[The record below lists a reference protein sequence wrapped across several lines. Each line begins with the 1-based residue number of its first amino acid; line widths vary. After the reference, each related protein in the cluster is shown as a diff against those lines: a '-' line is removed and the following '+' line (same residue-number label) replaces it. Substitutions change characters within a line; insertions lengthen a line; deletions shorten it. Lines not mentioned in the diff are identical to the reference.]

1 MLSVPV
7 PSSFTFVNGLVVGLV
22 MRNNLVKALAALGKL
37 VAQYEKDVA
46 IVGADVKTWLEDVKA
61 DILKK
66 L

>member
-7 PSSFTFVNGLVVGLV
+7 PSSFMFVNGLVVGLV

>member
-46 IVGADVKTWLEDVKA
+46 IVGADVKRSKMCLA
-61 DILKK
+61 IGA
-66 L
+66 